1 MGAPSSDADII
12 AQPHCPYLTLQTDMP
27 MYPTFSARQWTPLA
41 LLGMLP
47 TLLMACGGG
56 SDDALDNVKPTG
68 PALAN
73 VWFADSESYHPLD
86 RLKSNGAFFASGEK
100 DPGPVNPAAADPT
113 QSKWAINAAA
123 TSDPAGYALT
133 YKMQIDPSS
142 NVTTAAV
149 NSMRANL
156 RIGADSG
163 LITQVCKG
171 FPDCYDNET
180 AATQEF
186 KITVTA
192 QVQGGRNT
200 LSRSFL
206 LMVLGN

>member
-1 MGAPSSDADII
+1 
-12 AQPHCPYLTLQTDMP
+12 MP
-27 MYPTFSARQWTPLA
+27 MYPTFDARKLTSLA

-56 SDDALDNVKPTG
+56 SDDALDHVKPTG

-113 QSKWAINAAA
+113 QSAWAINASA
-123 TSDPAGYALT
+123 TSDPAGYPLT

-149 NSMRANL
+149 NSLRANL

-206 LMVLGN
+206 LMVRGN